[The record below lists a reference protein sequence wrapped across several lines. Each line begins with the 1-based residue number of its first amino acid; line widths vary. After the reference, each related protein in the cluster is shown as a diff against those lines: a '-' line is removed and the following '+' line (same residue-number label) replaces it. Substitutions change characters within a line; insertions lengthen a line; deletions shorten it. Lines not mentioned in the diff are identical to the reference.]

1 MHVPTNIST
10 NPSSDKKASSHLYPA
25 NEIPSPPL
33 DTPTSAVP
41 TQIITFTF
49 KESTTIEDPKSPDG
63 KLWSRALDILESSIG
78 FRKLSWGR
86 HVEESGKV
94 QVHVARDHLNQHYTF
109 LSFPHWKTLTTLLN
123 PLYRE
128 PDSHPTII
136 HALLSNFTHNPRT
149 TSPDTP
155 VTGTAIYLTTSRS
168 GWERVWALWTTI
180 VPNVK
185 GCLGCTGGWVVE
197 PVDGHD
203 GCYVVYVGWA
213 SIEDHDAYHHTKD
226 FGKKRVVLALHNV
239 GWRGYGHVKFLGERV
254 KGNGEREARL

>member
-1 MHVPTNIST
+1 LIVEGLRLMI
-10 NPSSDKKASSHLYPA
+10 L
-25 NEIPSPPL
+25 
-33 DTPTSAVP
+33 
-41 TQIITFTF
+41 
-49 KESTTIEDPKSPDG
+49 
-63 KLWSRALDILESSIG
+63 RA
-78 FRKLSWGR
+78 
-86 HVEESGKV
+86 
-94 QVHVARDHLNQHYTF
+94 ARDHLNQHYAF
-109 LSFPHWKTLTTLLN
+109 VSSPQWSSLTTLLS

-128 PDSHPTII
+128 PDSHPNIL
-136 HALLSNFTHNPRT
+136 HALLSNFTQNPRT

-155 VTGTAIYLTTSRS
+155 VTGTAIYLTTSGS

-197 PVDGHD
+197 PVDGHG

-213 SIEDHDAYHHTKD
+213 SIEDHDAYHHTKY

-239 GWRGYGHVKFLGERV
+239 GWRGYGHVRFLGERV